1 MFERYTEPARRAIF
15 FARLEATK
23 FGSSTIESEHLL
35 LGLMH
40 DSRAFL
46 QGLANASLDGLRKEI
61 EYLKPPESTS
71 VPTSTDLPLSMP
83 LKRALAYGAEEAERL
98 NHRRVGTEHLL
109 LGLLWERD
117 SFVPDLLHKYGINV
131 ESVRRTIAGQSFGPE
146 GSIRREGINSGKD
159 GGAEVSETH
168 HSFHGHDVILIERL
182 SLSKDGK
189 TITYAQEIKG
199 PGKSVRH
206 TVDFDVS

>member
-1 MFERYTEPARRAIF
+1 MFERYTEQGRRVIF
-15 FARLEATK
+15 FARMEATK

-40 DSRAFL
+40 DSRALL
-46 QGLANASLDGLRKEI
+46 QSLANSSLDGLRKEI

-71 VPTSTDLPLSMP
+71 VPTSTDLPLSLP
-83 LKRALAYGAEEAERL
+83 LKRALAYSSEEAERL
-98 NHRRVGTEHLL
+98 NHRQIRPEHLL
-109 LGLLWERD
+109 LGLLRERD

-131 ESVRRTIAGQSFGPE
+131 ESVRRAIAGQSFGPE
-146 GSIRREGINSGKD
+146 GAIRREGITSGKE

-168 HSFHGHDVILIERL
+168 HSFHGHEIILIERL

-189 TITYAQEIKG
+189 TISYAQEIKG